1 VSNSIFI
8 VFYSEL
14 TSYIWHLFGFWLVFA
29 AALLL
34 NTPIL
39 SGGKTMAE
47 IKGTLERRTTSRWWY
62 GSYRIDGRRKA
73 VNLHIEVRGTPPGK
87 GEEHGSVHFEKSRS
101 EADAALLAHLA
112 DVNGSRTTEELAQA
126 VHEARTGR
134 KVDAYLVSDLP
145 RLWQEKPRSKPPTVK
160 HAAQCQTILAGF
172 VEWCTDH
179 YPRSTKL
186 DHISGDI
193 SRAFMDGQSERGIS
207 PRTWN
212 FILSTIKTAC
222 RRGACTAFD
231 DIPQKPLETVHRVP
245 FSPEELQAVLNAAK
259 ADDLIYPLVVTAAC
273 TAMRKG
279 DCCRLRWKDIDLHSG
294 FITVKTSKTGRTVD
308 IPIADLLR
316 NEIGKQSGNGSKYVF
331 PELAKQYEA
340 DDSFLSKRFKRVLAA
355 AGFHDGKVPPA
366 ELAPFNPKE
375 LAKKAEAYF
384 RAIPTD
390 QKREK
395 ARAMFETYATGT
407 PLCQSAEAVGI
418 SKATGSAYLNEIEQE
433 TGIAFI
439 RGKRREKPKLAP
451 SRGKVSLERETGV
464 RRASVRDFHALR
476 TTWIT
481 LALMQG
487 MPLELVQTVTGH
499 ATAEIIMQHYFK
511 PQREQLK
518 AAMQKSLPGLLTS
531 KADPFT
537 PAERAAE
544 VLRGINAMNWRK
556 VADEALKILEGT
568 K

>member
-1 VSNSIFI
+1 MTDSNVI
-8 VFYSEL
+8 
-14 TSYIWHLFGFWLVFA
+14 T
-29 AALLL
+29 
-34 NTPIL
+34 
-39 SGGKTMAE
+39 
-47 IKGTLERRTTSRWWY
+47 GTLERRKTSRWWY
-62 GSYRIDGRRKA
+62 GAYKAAGKRKA
-73 VNLHIEVRGTPPGK
+73 VNLRVEIRGTPPGAS
-87 GEEHGSVHFEKSRS
+87 EEMGSVQFEKSKS
-101 EADAALLAHLA
+101 EAESALKTLLAEM
-112 DVNGSRTTEELAQA
+112 NGNRTAEELAQA

-134 KVDAYLVSDLP
+134 RIASHDISDLP
-145 RLWQEKPRSKPPTVK
+145 GLWDNRPHGKPLSTGHQKRS
-160 HAAQCQTILAGF
+160 LARIYDFLAWMGEYF
-172 VEWCTDH
+172 
-179 YPRSTKL
+179 PSIKNL
-186 DHISGDI
+186 DHLGADHAD
-193 SRAFMDGQSERGIS
+193 AFMDWQANRGIN

-212 FILSTIKTAC
+212 FILATMKTAC
-222 RRGACTAFD
+222 RRGNCTAFD

-245 FSPEELQAVLNAAK
+245 FTPEELQAVLTAAK

-279 DCCRLRWKDIDLHSG
+279 DCCRLQWKSVDLKNG

-308 IPIADLLR
+308 IPLADLLR
-316 NEIGKQSGNGSKYVF
+316 DEIRKQSGNGSEYVF
-331 PELAKQYEA
+331 PELAKRYYS
-340 DDSFLSKRFKRVLAA
+340 DDTYLTKRFKKILAK
-355 AGFHDGKVPPA
+355 AGFHDGKAPPPA
-366 ELAPFNPKE
+366 LKPFDPAE

-384 RAIPTD
+384 RGIPTD
-390 QKREK
+390 KKRDK
-395 ARAMFETYATGT
+395 ARAMFTAYTTGT